1 MTKVVVDASVIIAS
15 LLNEPEKGRLEE
27 LTSGVQLVAPGS
39 LPWEV
44 GNALSASF
52 KKKRF
57 IDVKAAHAVIKEF
70 ADIPIQLV
78 HVDLKD
84 AIDICFKRG
93 IYAYDAYMILCAR
106 QTRAP
111 LLTLDR
117 RLAIV
122 AEEEK
127 IKIVEV

>member
-1 MTKVVVDASVIIAS
+1 MTKIVVDTSIIIAC
-15 LLNEPEKGRLEE
+15 LLNEPEKSHLEE
-27 LTSGVQLVAPGS
+27 ITAGVQLVAPGS

-44 GNALSASF
+44 GNALSALF

-57 IDVKAAHAVIKEF
+57 SDTKQAYSVVKEF
-70 ADIPIQLV
+70 SDIPIHLI
-78 HVDLKD
+78 HIDLKETMD
-84 AIDICFKRG
+84 LCFRRC

-106 QTRAP
+106 HTRAP

-127 IKIVEV
+127 INVLEV

>member
-1 MTKVVVDASVIIAS
+1 MAKVTVDASIILAC
-15 LLNEPEKGRLEE
+15 LLNEPEKDRLVE
-27 LTSGVQLVAPGS
+27 LTAGVQLVAPGS

-57 IDVKAAHAVIKEF
+57 TDLKAAHSVLKEF
-70 ADIPIQLV
+70 SEIPIQLI
-78 HVDLKD
+78 HIDLRD
-84 AIDICFKRG
+84 AIDTSFKRA

-106 QTRAP
+106 HARAS

-117 RLAIV
+117 RLAMV
-122 AEEEK
+122 AEEEN
-127 IKIVEV
+127 IRVLEL

>member
-1 MTKVVVDASVIIAS
+1 M
-15 LLNEPEKGRLEE
+15 EE
-27 LTSGVQLVAPGS
+27 LTTGVQLVAPGS

-57 IDVKAAHAVIKEF
+57 VEIKLAHAIVKEF
-70 ADIPIQLV
+70 SDIPIQLI
-78 HVDLKD
+78 HIDLKD
-84 AIDICFKRG
+84 TLDLCFKRN

-117 RLAIV
+117 RLAVI
-122 AEEEK
+122 AEEEN
-127 IKIVEV
+127 IKVLEV